1 VRYPVIFLPGIIMPA
16 ADRYS
21 ALIKELGA
29 DVTAVTKD
37 LEVYRLADPPS
48 GYSIETEIAGISRT
62 AGEHGFDRFHLYG
75 HSAGGAISIAFAA
88 AYPDRLVSL
97 ALDEPAMDFTP
108 DDHADSRW
116 ADFAEIVKMPVPE
129 RMLAF
134 LRAQLKPGVEL
145 PPPPPGPQPAWMA
158 RRPAGV
164 VAFISAAR
172 KHVIS
177 ESEFRAFKRPV
188 YYSYGS
194 LSALNWERSCRRL
207 ERLFPDFTSELYPGL
222 HHLNTSHVAE
232 PGRVATALCSL
243 WARAES
249 EASA

>member
-1 VRYPVIFLPGIIMPA
+1 VPFPVIFLPGIIMPA

-29 DVTAVTKD
+29 DVNATTKD
-37 LEVYRLADPPS
+37 LEVYRLPEPPN
-48 GYSIETEIAGISRT
+48 GYSIETEIAGIART
-62 AGEHGFDRFHLYG
+62 ADERGFDRFHLYG

-88 AYPDRLVSL
+88 GHPGRLLSL
-97 ALDEPAMDFTP
+97 ALDEPAMDFTAE
-108 DDHADSRW
+108 DHADPRW
-116 ADFAEIVKMPVPE
+116 EEFAQIVEMPVPE
-129 RMLAF
+129 RILAF
-134 LRAQLKPGVEL
+134 LRTQLKPGVEL
-145 PPPPPGPQPAWMA
+145 TPPPPGPQPAWMA

-177 ESEFRAFKRPV
+177 ESELCAFDRPV

-207 ERLFPDFTSELYPGL
+207 ERLLPDFTSELYFGL
-222 HHLNTSHVAE
+222 HHLNTSHLAE
-232 PGRVATALCSL
+232 PRRVASALRSL

-249 EASA
+249 KASA